1 MGVLTLLRKVPWWG
15 YVIIVLGVMFAFGK
29 TKVSVGNV
37 TVGGKN
43 LGGIEYDNS
52 KPKSPAK

>member
-1 MGVLTLLRKVPWWG
+1 MQILSLLRKIPWWG
-15 YVIIVLGVMFAFGK
+15 YIIIALGLMFVFGK

-37 TVGGKN
+37 SVGGKN

-52 KPKSPAK
+52 KPASQNK